1 MSTETFEPQRHSRA
15 HWPRFSCDR
24 RSARDRGAG
33 RSDPPSSAPS
43 ATPGVTPGAGVAPA
57 RRDSKCEPLRAQ
69 NQDRSR
75 RNVLHVRAGIPPTK
89 TEVIVASS
97 MGPIGP
103 TRRDVD
109 AGILPGLLHFAWVH
123 LGKWQPSVRMLDI
136 ATDFRASAQLQRS
149 RAGGALGD
157 SLTLRE
163 LTHFERVDWGTR
175 SSWIGRFHGGKL
187 RRV

>member
-1 MSTETFEPQRHSRA
+1 CGGADGRRETAERA
-15 HWPRFSCDR
+15 
-24 RSARDRGAG
+24 GA
-33 RSDPPSSAPS
+33 PPSSVPP
-43 ATPGVTPGAGVAPA
+43 ATPGVTPGRGSLLPAVIRSA
-57 RRDSKCEPLRAQ
+57 RRCARKIETEIGGMFCTFRP
-69 NQDRSR
+69 
-75 RNVLHVRAGIPPTK
+75 GIPPTK
-89 TEVIVASS
+89 NEVIVASS

-163 LTHFERVDWGTR
+163 LTHFERV
-175 SSWIGRFHGGKL
+175 
-187 RRV
+187 